1 MSTPAP
7 TPTDYSPMRP
17 GLFERWLLVWHVVY
31 VGGLLV
37 GLAIALWGT
46 RGAWGWREAAL
57 VAVVAVL
64 IVAYA
69 RVLIFEKRWPHPTWF
84 LALYFA
90 FALSLLGVAAW
101 LNPVFVYIIGM
112 LFGQLFA
119 IMPPV
124 LAVPGVIAVLGTIIL
139 SANGWRIPDGLTWSR
154 ALFIAAQGVL
164 MLLLYFYIYHVFR
177 TSGERARLVNELRD
191 ANEQLAR
198 AQAEQQEL
206 VVLRERERMAR
217 DLHDG
222 LGHSLVAL
230 SVQLEAVQRLYP
242 VDPARASAQI
252 DDMKRLTRDSMAE
265 LRRTLDALR
274 APDATD
280 QPLREAIER
289 LATSLAARTGLKIT
303 WRIDDALNPPPP
315 VAETLWRVAQEA
327 LANVERHAAATAV
340 SLALDAQPDA
350 LTLTITDDGRGLPPD
365 AETRPGHY
373 GLRGMRERVESL
385 GGALTLSSN
394 GAGTTV
400 VARVPVSSR
409 PVISGSVSQ
418 QPERRKEAS

>member
-1 MSTPAP
+1 MTS
-7 TPTDYSPMRP
+7 PTDYSPMRP

-31 VGGLLV
+31 IGGLLT
-37 GLAIALWGT
+37 GLAVALWRT
-46 RGAWGWREAAL
+46 HGAWGWREAAL
-57 VAVVAVL
+57 VVVVAAL
-64 IVAYA
+64 IAAYA

-90 FALSLLGVAAW
+90 FALGLLGLAAW
-101 LNPVFVYIIGM
+101 LNSAFVYVIGM
-112 LFGQLFA
+112 LFGQMFA

-124 LAVPGVIAVLGTIIL
+124 LAVPGVVAVLAAIIL
-139 SANGWRIPDGLTWSR
+139 SANGWRLPDDMTLTG
-154 ALFIAAQGVL
+154 ALFIAAQVAL
-164 MLLLYFYIYHVFR
+164 MMLLYLYIYHVFR
-177 TSGERARLVNELRD
+177 TSRERAGLVNELRA

-265 LRRTLDALR
+265 LRRALDALR
-274 APDATD
+274 APSLGDES
-280 QPLREAIER
+280 LREALER
-289 LATSLAARTGLKIT
+289 LCATLTTRAGLRTT
-303 WRIDDALNPPPP
+303 CRIDEHLDLPPA
-315 VAETLWRVAQEA
+315 VAEVVWRVAQEA
-327 LANVERHAAATAV
+327 TANVERHAAAAIAHLT
-340 SLALDAQPDA
+340 LEAQPHA
-350 LTLTITDDGRGLPPD
+350 VVLTVSDDGRGLPPD

-373 GLRGMRERVESL
+373 GLRGMRERVEGL
-385 GGALTLSSN
+385 GGELSLSSN
-394 GAGTTV
+394 GNGTTV
-400 VARVPVSSR
+400 CATLPV
-409 PVISGSVSQ
+409 VSGSAGQ
-418 QPERRKEAS
+418 